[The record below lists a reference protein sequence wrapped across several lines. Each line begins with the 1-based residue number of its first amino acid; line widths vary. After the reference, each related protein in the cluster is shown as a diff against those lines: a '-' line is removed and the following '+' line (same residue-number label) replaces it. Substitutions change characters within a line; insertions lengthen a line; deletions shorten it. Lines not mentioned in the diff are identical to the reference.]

1 MRNELRV
8 SFFFATAV
16 TGGIGMLLP
25 ASMRSG
31 RVEWFLF
38 GGLFT
43 VLTLV
48 GAVLFLFLTRRWLAW
63 SVTFVEILAAMAL
76 LLAVGGSC
84 LTLVLLA
91 FPVITALRIWKWQS
105 LESEAIALPA

>member
-1 MRNELRV
+1 
-8 SFFFATAV
+8 
-16 TGGIGMLLP
+16 
-25 ASMRSG
+25 
-31 RVEWFLF
+31 
-38 GGLFT
+38 
-43 VLTLV
+43 
-48 GAVLFLFLTRRWLAW
+48 
-63 SVTFVEILAAMAL
+63 MAL